1 MKTLTAVL
9 TAILFAIPVL
19 AQEPPEGPRGPH
31 GLRGQALQQYL
42 ELTEQQRED
51 LKTNRQALR
60 EATRPLMQQMREKRN
75 FLGEEMHSETPNAGT
90 IGQLNIE
97 IKELA
102 EQMKAARE
110 ASRAD
115 AVALLDSNQQAKLAI
130 LQQALELQGLAR
142 QAAGANLL
150 AAPKGGFGMRGGMG
164 PGPGSPGGP
173 GGPGGPVVLKID
185 DLGGP
190 GGHFFVSE
198 NLLTKY
204 DRPRYANL

>member
-1 MKTLTAVL
+1 MKTLTTVL

-31 GLRGQALQQYL
+31 GLRGQALQQHL

-75 FLGEEMHSETPNAGT
+75 LLREEMHSETPNAGT
-90 IGQLNIE
+90 IGQLNVE

-110 ASRAD
+110 AARAD

-150 AAPKGGFGMRGGMG
+150 AAPKGGLGMRGGMG
-164 PGPGSPGGP
+164 PGPGSPGG
-173 GGPGGPVVLKID
+173 GPGKGFRSGRGRGRGPA
-185 DLGGP
+185 P
-190 GGHFFVSE
+190 
-198 NLLTKY
+198 N
-204 DRPRYANL
+204 AN

>member
-1 MKTLTAVL
+1 MKTLTTVL
-9 TAILFAIPVL
+9 TAILFAVPVL

-31 GLRGQALQQYL
+31 GLRGQALQQHL

-75 FLGEEMHSETPNAGT
+75 LLREEMHSETPNAGT
-90 IGQLNIE
+90 IGQLTVE

-164 PGPGSPGGP
+164 PGPGSPGG
-173 GGPGGPVVLKID
+173 GPGKGFRSGRGRGRGPA
-185 DLGGP
+185 P
-190 GGHFFVSE
+190 NS
-198 NLLTKY
+198 N
-204 DRPRYANL
+204 